1 MSKFFSMAKFPII
14 VLSGILGQKIAD
26 KLWSQVFGSDA
37 PDTEQ
42 EDIRW
47 AQLIPAAV
55 VEGTLYK
62 IARMMV
68 DRGLRTAVARSTGRW
83 PGGGR

>member
-1 MSKFFSMAKFPII
+1 MSKFLSMAKFPII
-14 VLSGILGQKIAD
+14 VLSGIIGQKIAD
-26 KLWSQVFGSDA
+26 KLWSQILGSEA

-42 EDIRW
+42 EHIRW

-68 DRGLRTAVARSTGRW
+68 DRSLRTAVARSTGKW